1 MIQNEPNF
9 VWRPDISFLSLTD
22 TKRLTTYGS
31 SEGFIFWL
39 DTQENKLQY
48 DEALRVTISCS
59 FNFHNYP
66 FDESYCSLKFGIP
79 SIDVAL
85 NLLQFEPIQI
95 LQTNSTYTEKTKF
108 KLENSNNNHL
118 PYDIWIEVKSPFS
131 HYNVGFESPFTGID
145 FVLKR
150 NTISLLIGGYFVPT
164 SIFAL
169 LSMISYFISPE
180 VVPGR
185 MGLLVTLFLIASNVY
200 NSLDAPP
207 GRGFSYVEVWL
218 IGAEGTIF
226 IALLEYGFVLAWQRH
241 ASKYMD
247 KEDMN
252 EKIKMAGIY
261 VHLKNSYSSET
272 THFFYRY
279 WNFHR
284 VKHIFPTFQRNLLG
298 QFPVILYIPE
308 CGIPVENHRTIVAMK
323 T

>member
-261 VHLKNSYSSET
+261 VHL
-272 THFFYRY
+272 H
-279 WNFHR
+279 
-284 VKHIFPTFQRNLLG
+284 
-298 QFPVILYIPE
+298 
-308 CGIPVENHRTIVAMK
+308 
-323 T
+323 